1 MSTKKTFRLAG
12 DILQPGIIEV
22 EAETLEQA
30 IEEAEAGNFQI
41 IDSQDSCLGFKLA
54 EVIEDDEAKP
64 VVVSVEE
71 GP

>member
-12 DILQPGIIEV
+12 DILKPGVIEV

-30 IEEAEAGNFQI
+30 IEEAEAGNFQV
-41 IDSQDSCLGFKLA
+41 IDEQDSSLGFKLS

-64 VVVSVEE
+64 VVVSEE
-71 GP
+71 T